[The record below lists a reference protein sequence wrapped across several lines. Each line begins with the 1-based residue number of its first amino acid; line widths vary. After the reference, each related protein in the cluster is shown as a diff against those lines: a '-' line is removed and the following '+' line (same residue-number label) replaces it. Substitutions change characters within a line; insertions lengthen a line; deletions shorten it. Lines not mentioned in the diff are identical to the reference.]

1 MYSHEIRTITGRMTL
16 SISKTTPLFYIIRTL
31 SFCLIFAAL
40 ISLWKDTYLGSIF
53 NAFISQ
59 LEK

>member
-1 MYSHEIRTITGRMTL
+1 MTL

-40 ISLWKDTYLGSIF
+40 ISLWKDTYLGNIF